1 MAIKTT
7 TNNTDSR
14 ASIAS
19 VRPMKPSNRS
29 QDDSPIVLCHLRNR
43 VPMRMILYIA
53 CARLD
58 ARCPPLR
65 IKEKTNMNFADYITV
80 IAIVLIAASVLLL
93 MLAPLLLLALHRRP

>member
-1 MAIKTT
+1 MARKTT
-7 TNNTDSR
+7 TKNTESR

-58 ARCPPLR
+58 ARCPPIR
-65 IKEKTNMNFADYITV
+65 IKQKTTMNYADIIRD
-80 IAIVLIAASVLLL
+80 IALVLIAGSIVVL
-93 MLAPLLLLALHRRP
+93 MFGPLFLLALHRRP

>member
-58 ARCPPLR
+58 ARCPPIR
-65 IKEKTNMNFADYITV
+65 IKQKTTMNYADIIRDIALVV
-80 IAIVLIAASVLLL
+80 IAGSIVVL
-93 MLAPLLLLALHRRP
+93 MFGPLLLLALHRRP

>member
-1 MAIKTT
+1 MARKTT
-7 TNNTDSR
+7 TKNTESR

-58 ARCPPLR
+58 ARCPPIR
-65 IKEKTNMNFADYITV
+65 IKQKTTMNYADIIRDIALVV
-80 IAIVLIAASVLLL
+80 IAVSIAVLILG
-93 MLAPLLLLALHRRP
+93 PLLLLALNRRP